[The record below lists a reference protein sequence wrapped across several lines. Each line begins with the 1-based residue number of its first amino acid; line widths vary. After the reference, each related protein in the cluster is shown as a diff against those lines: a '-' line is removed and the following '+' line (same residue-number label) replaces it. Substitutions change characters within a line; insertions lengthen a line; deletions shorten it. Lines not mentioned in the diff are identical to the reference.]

1 MAEQKYSGKLFMA
14 NNNSDNII
22 YVSGSEETRQSNEQ
36 RLSEMHQRKVW
47 IVMILLIALVVLSVC
62 IFVFVKM
69 RSFGGIKVVSSV
81 ETNYDANANY
91 IEFGDNVLKYT
102 PDGVSYINSKGEVV
116 WTAGEDFKVPIA
128 SACGD
133 YAVVAD
139 KGGNLVAVY
148 GVEGAVSSVKMPYTV
163 CDVGVAKQGAFAAI
177 LESDDTNYIQMYD
190 KTGNIIY
197 EIRTSID
204 KSGYPMDIA
213 VSNDGQKLFT
223 SYFKMDGV
231 NIKNN
236 LTAYNFGD
244 VGQNEN
250 ADRMVGGYSF
260 DEEMIPKV
268 EFITND
274 VVAAFSD
281 SQIHL
286 YNMKEKPS
294 ERAVV
299 PYDSE
304 ISSVFYCEE
313 YIGIIEPDTSS
324 GSNTGYVVK
333 TYDLSGKKMYEY
345 SFNMDYDKIHATNDE
360 LIITGG
366 NQCLIILKSGRTK
379 FNYAFDGI
387 IKSMIPTTNRN
398 EYIITYENRID
409 TVKLRGEDEK

>member
-1 MAEQKYSGKLFMA
+1 MA
-14 NNNSDNII
+14 NNNNDNVI
-22 YVSGSEETRQSNEQ
+22 YVSGSEEARQNNEQ
-36 RLSEMHQRKVW
+36 RINEMHQRRIW
-47 IVMILLIALVVLSVC
+47 IVLVLLIVLVVTAVC
-62 IFVFVKM
+62 VFVFIKM
-69 RSFGGIKVVSSV
+69 RSFGGVKVLSTV

-148 GVEGAVSSVKMPYTV
+148 GIEGAVSSVKMPYTV

-190 KTGNIIY
+190 KNGGIIY

-268 EFITND
+268 EFVTND

-281 SQIHL
+281 SKIHL

-294 ERAVV
+294 EKAEVE
-299 PYDSE
+299 YNSE

-313 YIGIIEPDTSS
+313 YIGIIEPDASS

-345 SFNMDYDKIHATNDE
+345 AFNMDYDKIHATNDE

-387 IKSMIPTTNRN
+387 IKSMIPTSNRN

-409 TVKLRGEDEK
+409 TVRLRGEDEN

>member
-1 MAEQKYSGKLFMA
+1 MA

>member
-1 MAEQKYSGKLFMA
+1 MAE
-14 NNNSDNII
+14 NNNDNII
-22 YVSGSEETRQSNEQ
+22 YVTGSEEARESNEQ
-36 RLSEMHQRKVW
+36 RRREMRQGRIW
-47 IVMILLIALVVLSVC
+47 IALVLLIVAVVAAVC
-62 IFVFVKM
+62 IFVFIKM

-128 SACGD
+128 SACGN

-177 LESDDTNYIQMYD
+177 LESDETNYIQMYD

-236 LTAYNFGD
+236 FFFFT
-244 VGQNEN
+244 
-250 ADRMVGGYSF
+250 
-260 DEEMIPKV
+260 K
-268 EFITND
+268 
-274 VVAAFSD
+274 
-281 SQIHL
+281 
-286 YNMKEKPS
+286 
-294 ERAVV
+294 
-299 PYDSE
+299 
-304 ISSVFYCEE
+304 
-313 YIGIIEPDTSS
+313 GI
-324 GSNTGYVVK
+324 N
-333 TYDLSGKKMYEY
+333 
-345 SFNMDYDKIHATNDE
+345 
-360 LIITGG
+360 
-366 NQCLIILKSGRTK
+366 
-379 FNYAFDGI
+379 
-387 IKSMIPTTNRN
+387 
-398 EYIITYENRID
+398 
-409 TVKLRGEDEK
+409 